1 MTKVKISARAE
12 AGFFRCGVFF
22 PKAGK
27 VVAADAFDEDQW
39 KRIASEPNLIV
50 EPAGEDE
57 PGTIDEAIAEI
68 VAAISTLPADAFT
81 QAGPP
86 KVGAVRE
93 ALGDKTVTAEQVAA
107 AWDQVKAM
115 AEASGTE

>member
-1 MTKVKISARAE
+1 MKVKVSARAK
-12 AGFFRCGVFF
+12 AGFFRCGEFF
-22 PKAGK
+22 PQAGR
-27 VVAADAFDEDQW
+27 VVSSADFSEAAWE
-39 KRIASEPNLIV
+39 RIASEPNLVV

-57 PGTIDEAIAEI
+57 PGTADEAIAEI

-93 ALGDKTVTAEQVAA
+93 ALGDKTVTAEQVTV
-107 AWDQVKAM
+107 AWDQVKAV
-115 AEASGTE
+115 AESSGTE